1 MIRRAFGWLGVAAGA
16 AFGATLAVWA
26 QEPYP
31 LSILER
37 NVLTPELKPGDPVR
51 VEILADRRKRCEHEV
66 SRFVQEPDGDRQLI
80 NRPWRAD
87 YGRMGRDAYVI
98 EIPTDPKAP
107 MGPGEIVSTGAA
119 ICNPWQRW
127 FGSPVPS
134 GDPWHD
140 KFVFAPATKVVKGKY
155 EGEYIR

>member
-37 NVLTPELKPGDPVR
+37 NVLTPEIRPGDKLR
-51 VEILADRRKRCEHEV
+51 VEILADRRKRCEQEV
-66 SRFVQEPDGDRQLI
+66 IRFVQEPDGDRQRLI
-80 NRPWRAD
+80 RPWQFD

-98 EIPTDPKAP
+98 EIPTQPDAP
-107 MGPGEIVSTGAA
+107 MGPSEVVSSAAA

-127 FGSPVPS
+127 FGNPVQS
-134 GDPWHD
+134 GEAWHD
-140 KFVFAPATKVVKGKY
+140 KFVFAPETKTVPGKY
-155 EGEYIR
+155 EKEYVK